1 MSARCTSFQLCGRGH
16 NPRKNKVLRLGI
28 LPIFPK
34 VLIHLPVLFWARL
47 WLFLDRILWIFLT
60 PFWCKLA
67 RVFLWIWIW
76 NPSELV
82 HAIVVER
89 CDWPGM
95 WGLLHN
101 KIGAR
106 AYFTCV
112 TASPSIPQ
120 SLELWRPTTLSRHN
134 PLDCGHGVRSE
145 ATFPRHVGR
154 GIPTFHK

>member
-16 NPRKNKVLRLGI
+16 DPRKNQVLRLGI

-47 WLFLDRILWIFLT
+47 WLFLDRILWIFELHFGVNLQEFFFVD
-60 PFWCKLA
+60 PA
-67 RVFLWIWIW
+67 GVHIW
-76 NPSELV
+76 
-82 HAIVVER
+82 VER

-95 WGLLHN
+95 WGLLLN

-106 AYFTCV
+106 AYFTCI

-120 SLELWRPTTLSRHN
+120 SLEMWRTTALSRHI
-134 PLDCGHGVRSE
+134 PLECGHAFRSE
-145 ATFPRHVGR
+145 ATFPCHVA
-154 GIPTFHK
+154 

>member
-1 MSARCTSFQLCGRGH
+1 MSARCTSFQLRGRGH
-16 NPRKNKVLRLGI
+16 DPRKNQVLRLGI

-47 WLFLDRILWIFLT
+47 WLFPDLILWIFELH
-60 PFWCKLA
+60 FG
-67 RVFLWIWIW
+67 VNFLWIRIW
-76 NPSELV
+76 NPRELV
-82 HAIVVER
+82 HACVVER

-95 WGLLHN
+95 WGLLLN

-120 SLELWRPTTLSRHN
+120 SLELYMWRATALSRHN

-145 ATFPRHVGR
+145 ATFP
-154 GIPTFHK
+154 